1 MVYSQSYLHDIERH
15 YKDEGYDERI
25 TVVSIKLSA
34 MIEKNVIDY
43 VYVIM
48 IAIQVL
54 CWLRIIR
61 EAIAC
66 KWNRPSKWI
75 ATRLSVVYAGVY
87 ILTMLGWI
95 MADGDDWLLQ
105 GAFIVGLFSMTMLC
119 LLYLPDIIDGMND
132 PQVADDLNIRSEKT
146 DIDDG
151 V

>member
-1 MVYSQSYLHDIERH
+1 
-15 YKDEGYDERI
+15 
-25 TVVSIKLSA
+25 
-34 MIEKNVIDY
+34 MIEKNFIDY

-48 IAIQVL
+48 IVIQVL

-61 EAIAC
+61 EAITC

-146 DIDDG
+146 DIDDED
-151 V
+151 